1 VSEAEDRAEWA
12 SFRRLWFGQTVSQV
26 GTAVTVV
33 ALPLVAVLQL
43 HASALDVGIIAAA
56 TYAAYGVLGLPA
68 GVYVDRWP
76 RRKVMLVTDAG
87 RAIAL
92 GLVPL
97 LWSLGLLR
105 MWQLYAVAFVVGVL
119 SLFFDVAYQAYLP
132 AIVSRDKLIAGN
144 ARLQAT
150 TSATQVTGP
159 GIAGIAV
166 QLFGAS
172 MTLILDAASYVV
184 SFVTLLSIRGRPE
197 THERA
202 SGGEPLRRQMAEGF
216 AYIRQDT
223 ILFSF
228 LGCIGQLNF
237 VIAAEEALFVI
248 FLVRS
253 VHVRPALVGI
263 LLAAQGV
270 GAILGAISAQRL
282 ARRLGTGRA
291 MVIGA
296 TLGPLLGLFTPFTAK
311 GLALACFVIGT
322 GGLGASTTI
331 SKVVG
336 GSYRQAIVP
345 PHLLGRVVAIMRTLT
360 WGPAP
365 VGGLVAGVL
374 GQMLG
379 PRGALLVLA
388 IAMVSAPLWLLLT
401 PVWRMRDL
409 APEGGGA

>member
-1 VSEAEDRAEWA
+1 
-12 SFRRLWFGQTVSQV
+12 
-26 GTAVTVV
+26 
-33 ALPLVAVLQL
+33 
-43 HASALDVGIIAAA
+43 
-56 TYAAYGVLGLPA
+56 
-68 GVYVDRWP
+68 
-76 RRKVMLVTDAG
+76 
-87 RAIAL
+87 
-92 GLVPL
+92 
-97 LWSLGLLR
+97 
-105 MWQLYAVAFVVGVL
+105 
-119 SLFFDVAYQAYLP
+119 
-132 AIVSRDKLIAGN
+132 
-144 ARLQAT
+144 
-150 TSATQVTGP
+150 
-159 GIAGIAV
+159 
-166 QLFGAS
+166 

-202 SGGEPLRRQMAEGF
+202 SRGEPLRRQMAEGF

-270 GAILGAISAQRL
+270 GAIIGAISAQRL

-296 TLGPLLGLFTPFTAK
+296 TLGPLLGLLTPFTAK

-379 PRGALLVLA
+379 PRSALLVLA